1 MTFVQA
7 TPMHSIDGITKA
19 VAADIMSDRTAL
31 ASVDESVK
39 ILIGVQYFED

>member
-7 TPMHSIDGITKA
+7 TPMHSIDGITRA

-31 ASVDESVK
+31 ANIDESVQ
-39 ILIGVQYFED
+39 ILIGVQYCED